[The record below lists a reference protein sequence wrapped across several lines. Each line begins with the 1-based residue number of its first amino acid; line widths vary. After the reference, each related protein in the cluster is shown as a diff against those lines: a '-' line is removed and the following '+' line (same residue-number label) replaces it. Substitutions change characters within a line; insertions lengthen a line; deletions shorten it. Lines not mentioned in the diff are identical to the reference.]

1 MKTRLVLAV
10 TVAASL
16 LIAGCATNRSELEV
30 GKAPTP
36 VPKASAAATPTPA
49 AAAPVASK
57 GVVWIRSVVD
67 ERVFEEKPDD
77 ASHPSLGFGGAAAA
91 TEAVKARAVGRKRN
105 TFGKALGDILLK
117 DGQTVA
123 GVVRDSLARAF
134 QAAGYQVAPGDPGS
148 GAAALVA
155 DVHVKEFWAWM
166 RPGFWAL
173 SLNTRITTDV
183 QFQGTSTPLAI
194 NTEATDSRQM
204 ATESAWL
211 SVIDKALADYQAKA
225 TDVIR
230 AR

>member
-1 MKTRLVLAV
+1 MKRTIVLVLAI
-10 TVAASL
+10 TASTL
-16 LIAGCATNRSELEV
+16 LAGCATNRSELKV
-30 GKAPTP
+30 GQSPTAVAKTGTTAAP
-36 VPKASAAATPTPA
+36 PA
-49 AAAPVASK
+49 AVTVPSK
-57 GVVWIRSVVD
+57 GIVWIRSVVD
-67 ERVFEEKPDD
+67 ERVFEEKPSD

-91 TEAVKARAVGRKRN
+91 TDEIRARAVGRKRN
-105 TFGKALGDILLK
+105 TFGKALGDILLAN
-117 DGQTVA
+117 GQTVV
-123 GVVRDSLARAF
+123 GVVREALAGAF

-148 GAAALVA
+148 GANALVA

-183 QFQGTSTPLAI
+183 KFQGADAPLPI

-211 SVIDKALADYQAKA
+211 AVIDQALADYKAKA
-225 TDVIR
+225 TEAIR